1 MTGTTMPTYFRTDTS
16 EEAVSALEMFAE
28 SLGDVAGDPY
38 RWKWSIIALHGAVQ
52 GFLVLGLRG
61 SNNFDV
67 LSPRSAEIWAAAVNE
82 GNLPP
87 ADGRLD
93 SLLGLYAKA
102 KSDRMLKYTTSK
114 RLEPRGTQGASVK
127 MLNSLRNDFIH
138 FVPKRWSI
146 EVTGLPLMCG
156 DCLDLIEFLGWESG
170 NVMWVDDGVQ
180 KRARRAVADAR
191 RQILSLRS

>member
-1 MTGTTMPTYFRTDTS
+1 MPTYLRTDTS

-28 SLGDVAGDPY
+28 SLEAVPGDPY
-38 RWKWSIIALHGAVQ
+38 RWKWSIVALHGALQ

-67 LSPRSAEIWAAAVNE
+67 LSPSSAKIWAAAVNS

-102 KSDRMLKYTTSK
+102 KSDRMLNYTTSR
-114 RLEPRGTQGASVK
+114 RLQPRGTQDASVK

-138 FVPKRWSI
+138 FVPKGWSI
-146 EVTGLPLMCG
+146 EISGLPRICG
-156 DCLDLIEFLGWESG
+156 DCLDLIEFLGWGSG
-170 NVMWVDDGVQ
+170 NVHWVDDTQ
-180 KRARRAVADAR
+180 QERAVRAVADAR
-191 RQILSLRS
+191 SQLLSLRT